1 MTSIIIKLSLESLMA
16 GDKEIVIN
24 LDGSQTVT
32 GSGDKNHNDGNRKR
46 LFEFM
51 EDIIRRLE
59 AGRRERTA
67 ETYRATLSSFR
78 QFREG
83 KDIAFSEL
91 DSDVTESYERYLMEK
106 DIALNTISFYMRIL
120 RAVYN
125 KAVRQCL
132 TADRQPFA
140 TVYTSIGRTV
150 KRAVTIDVI
159 RRIKD
164 MEPRSKT
171 GELARDMFLF
181 SFYTR
186 GMSFVDMAYLKPS
199 DICDGIMVYRR
210 KKTGR
215 RIYVKWEE
223 NMQRIVDR
231 YASESSV
238 YLLPLIKKANGKE
251 RNQYRHKQD
260 VINREL
266 KAISD
271 ELQLDC
277 RLSMYAARH
286 SWASIARTLN
296 VPVETICRGM
306 GHDSERTTQIYLKT
320 LNTDAI
326 DQANMM
332 IINALEE

>member
-132 TADRQPFA
+132 TADHQPFA

-171 GELARDMFLF
+171 SELARDMFLF

-277 RLSMYAARH
+277 RLSMYVARH

-326 DQANMM
+326 DLANMM